1 MPALMTI
8 ACCGAV
14 GIFPFTLS
22 GRLPTFAEI
31 GVALLVLRDG
41 LVLMILYLANL
52 AMLGQ
57 PHRKPRI
64 ANRVDLPVV
73 V

>member
-31 GVALLVLRDG
+31 GVALVLRDG
-41 LVLMILYLANL
+41 LVLMVLYLANP

-64 ANRVDLPVV
+64 AD
-73 V
+73 